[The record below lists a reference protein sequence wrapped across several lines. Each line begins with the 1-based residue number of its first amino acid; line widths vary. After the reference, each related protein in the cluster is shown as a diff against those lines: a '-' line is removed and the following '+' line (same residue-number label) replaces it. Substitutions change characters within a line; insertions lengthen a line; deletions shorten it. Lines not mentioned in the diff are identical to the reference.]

1 MKGAEMKLVDLANIP
16 KIDLSLKK
24 HGLSYVPDAKGT
36 DSSTDANADPKK
48 AERPK
53 KLTKTELRRLER

>member
-1 MKGAEMKLVDLANIP
+1 MKLVDLANIP

-24 HGLSYVPDAKGT
+24 HSQSYVPDAKGI
-36 DSSTDANADPKK
+36 DSSNDVNADAKK